1 MILDNRTRSP
11 YVSGSSKT
19 IRFCK
24 LIPAFCNNF
33 TRAPLFILSSGRKGG
48 RGEAAL
54 VDELGGA
61 EGARPSPPPPAS
73 PAPCRCVSIPKNLS
87 SPVLVGARWVEQLGA
102 MTSTMAPSTRSTA
115 CSPAPTSAC
124 PCTWTPRS
132 AAVRCSPC
140 ASARMWSRQGVE
152 QAADRGGFSRR
163 TWRGGGGAG
172 SPDGTGS
179 DEDGRR

>member
-1 MILDNRTRSP
+1 MVLDNRTRSP

-24 LIPAFCNNF
+24 LIPVFCNNS
-33 TRAPLFILSSGRKGG
+33 TRAPYPKVEKVEGG
-48 RGEAAL
+48 TASAAL
-54 VDELGGA
+54 VGA
-61 EGARPSPPPPAS
+61 EGARPSPLPPAS
-73 PAPCRCVSIPKNLS
+73 PAPCMCSSASSRASARGGWSRSAPK
-87 SPVLVGARWVEQLGA
+87 
-102 MTSTMAPSTRSTA
+102 TSNMAPSTRSTA

-140 ASARMWSRQGVE
+140 ASARKWSRQGVE